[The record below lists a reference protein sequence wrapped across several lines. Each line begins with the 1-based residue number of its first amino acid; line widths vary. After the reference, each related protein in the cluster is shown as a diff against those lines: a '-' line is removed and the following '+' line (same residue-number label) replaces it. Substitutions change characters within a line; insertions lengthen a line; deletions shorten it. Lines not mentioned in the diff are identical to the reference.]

1 MSYPLLDQISLP
13 TDLKQLARTSL
24 PALAAELRAF
34 IIDSVSKSGGHL
46 ASGLGVVELTIAL
59 HYVFNTPDDRI
70 VWDVGHQCYPHK
82 ILTGRREEM
91 PSMRKKDGLGG
102 FPRREESEYDT
113 FNTGHSSTSISAALG
128 MAVAAAKQGLPRKA
142 IAVIGDGAMTAGL
155 AFEAM
160 HHAGS
165 IKENLLVILNDN
177 DMSISPNVGA
187 LSEYMARAM
196 SNKLLLSVR
205 EGGKELLSAVPPF
218 KDFAR
223 KAEGHVKGM
232 MTPGTLFEELGFNY
246 IGPIDGHD
254 VELLVRTLDNVK
266 SIRGPVLVHIK
277 TAKGKGYKLAEQAP
291 TTYHGVSAF
300 DPEKGMQ
307 KKTASMPTYS
317 AIFGQWMCDQA
328 QVDEKLLGITP
339 AMREGSGLVE
349 FSKKYPDRY
358 YDVAIAEQ
366 HALTLAAGMA
376 CDDMQP
382 VVAIYST
389 FLQRGY
395 DQLVHDIALQ
405 NLPVL
410 FAIDRAG
417 HVGQDGATHA
427 GSYDLAFMRCL
438 PNMVIMTPSDENECR
453 KMLSTGY
460 AYQGPAA
467 VRYPKGVGAG
477 IAVEPTLET
486 ITIGKAELV
495 RKGKKV
501 ALLVFGTL
509 LHPALEVAEKLD
521 ATVVDMRFVK
531 PLDQGLIQLMAE
543 SHEILIT
550 IEEGMI
556 AGGAGSAV
564 SEYLNSAGI
573 QRPMVQIGI
582 PDRHYEHASREE
594 QLADSGL
601 TAEGILNQIMQHPSC
616 SDCISDIASIPS

>member
-1 MSYPLLDQISLP
+1 MSYPLLDQITLP
-13 TDLKQLARTSL
+13 TDLKKLARTSL

-46 ASGLGVVELTIAL
+46 ASGLGVVELSIAL

-70 VWDVGHQCYPHK
+70 VWDVGHQSYPHK
-82 ILTGRREEM
+82 ILTGRRDQM

-102 FPRREESEYDT
+102 FPRREESQYDT

-128 MAVAAAKQGLPRKA
+128 MAVAASKQGLPRKS

-160 HHAGS
+160 HHAGAL
-165 IKENLLVILNDN
+165 KENLLVILNDN

-205 EGGKELLSAVPPF
+205 EGGKELLGNMPPF
-218 KDFAR
+218 KDLAK
-223 KAEGHVKGM
+223 KAEGHVKSIL
-232 MTPGTLFEELGFNY
+232 TPGTLFEELGFNY

-254 VELLVRTLDNVK
+254 VDLLVRTLDNVK
-266 SIRGPVLVHIK
+266 NLKGPVLFHIK

-300 DPEKGMQ
+300 DPEQGMQ
-307 KKTASMPTYS
+307 KKTASLPTYS
-317 AIFGQWMCDQA
+317 AVFGQWLCDQA
-328 QVDEKLLGITP
+328 AADDKLLGITP

-349 FSKKYPDRY
+349 FSKQYADRY
-358 YDVAIAEQ
+358 FDVAIAEQ

-376 CDDMQP
+376 CDGMRP

-427 GSYDLAFMRCL
+427 GNYDLAFMRCL

-460 AYQGPAA
+460 AYQGPSA
-467 VRYPKGVGAG
+467 VRYPKGTGTGVQ
-477 IAVEPTLET
+477 IDRSLDN
-486 ITIGKAELV
+486 IQIGKAELV
-495 RKGKKV
+495 RKGQRL

-509 LHPALEVAEKLD
+509 LHAALEVAEKLD
-521 ATVVDMRFVK
+521 ATVVNMRFVK
-531 PLDQGLIQLMAE
+531 PLDEGIIQLMAE
-543 SHEILIT
+543 SHSAIVT
-550 IEEGMI
+550 IEEGMV
-556 AGGAGSAV
+556 AAGAGSAV
-564 SEYLNSAGI
+564 SEYLNSIGSRCPI
-573 QRPMVQIGI
+573 VQIGI

-594 QLADSGL
+594 QLAESGL
-601 TAEGILNQIMQHPSC
+601 TAEGILNQILQHPSS
-616 SDCISDIASIPS
+616 SDCISGTASIPS

>member
-1 MSYPLLDQISLP
+1 MKYPLLETITLP
-13 TDLKQLARTSL
+13 TDLKQLPRTSL
-24 PALAAELRAF
+24 PALSAELRAF
-34 IIDSVSKSGGHL
+34 IIESVSQSGGHL

-59 HYVFNTPDDRI
+59 HYVFNTPEDRI

-82 ILTGRREEM
+82 ILTGRRKEM
-91 PSMRKKDGLGG
+91 SSMRKKDGLGG
-102 FPRREESEYDT
+102 FPRREESQYDT

-128 MAVAAAKQGLPRKA
+128 MAIAASKQDLPRKA

-160 HHAGS
+160 HHAGA

-187 LSEYMARAM
+187 LSDYMARAM

-205 EGGKELLSAVPPF
+205 EGGKELLSAVPPI
-218 KDFAR
+218 KDLAK
-223 KAEGHVKGM
+223 KAEGHVKGLV
-232 MTPGTLFEELGFNY
+232 TPGALFEELGFNY

-254 VELLVRTLDNVK
+254 VDLLVRTLDNVK
-266 SIRGPVLVHIK
+266 SLQGPVLLHIK

-300 DPEKGMQ
+300 NPDEGMQ
-307 KKTASMPTYS
+307 KKPPSLPTFS
-317 AIFGQWMCDQA
+317 KVFGQWICAQA
-328 QVDEKLLGITP
+328 QADENLIGITP
-339 AMREGSGLVE
+339 AMREGSGLVD
-349 FSKKYPDRY
+349 FSKQYPERY

-376 CDDMQP
+376 CDGMQP

-417 HVGQDGATHA
+417 HVGQDGPTHA

-438 PNMVIMTPSDENECR
+438 PNMVIMTPSDEGECR

-460 AYQGPAA
+460 AHQGPCA
-467 VRYPKGVGAG
+467 VRYPKGTGTGVA
-477 IAVEPTLET
+477 IEDNLDTLS
-486 ITIGKAELV
+486 IGKAELV
-495 RKGKKV
+495 RKGQQL
-501 ALLVFGTL
+501 AMLVFGTL

-521 ATVVDMRFVK
+521 ATLVNMRFVK
-531 PLDQGLIQLMAE
+531 PLDEGIIQLMAKD
-543 SHEILIT
+543 HLALIT
-550 IEEGMI
+550 IEEGMV

-573 QRPMVQIGI
+573 QCPMVQIGI
-582 PDRHYEHASREE
+582 PDEHYEHADRAE
-594 QLADSGL
+594 QLAESGL
-601 TAEGILNQIMQHPSC
+601 NAEGILNQILQHPTS